1 MKYAG
6 AVFFDSDGTIT
17 DDTTGIIL
25 PTEKTLCAVEKLK
38 QNGFLTSLCTG
49 RALPYTHHTS
59 KYFDGVITSNGTYGT
74 VGDELVADFPMDSV
88 LVKDA
93 VDYMNSLGVIYTLD
107 NPRVCY
113 CSNVTSKVFLSWIGK
128 YSISASAFSGDAAD
142 FPERV
147 YKMSVLFKSAE
158 QAQEMTGKYKDV
170 LNIDLQPG
178 TLFADVSQCGY
189 GKGAGVKAFTEHFD
203 IPFENTYAF
212 GDSANDVSMLSAVA
226 HGIAMGRHADC
237 LDGVCEFV
245 TQTVA
250 NEGIEF
256 GLKHYNLI

>member
-1 MKYAG
+1 M
-6 AVFFDSDGTIT
+6 
-17 DDTTGIIL
+17 
-25 PTEKTLCAVEKLK
+25 EKLK

-93 VDYMNSLGVIYTLD
+93 VDYMNSLGVVYTLD

-142 FPERV
+142 FPEKV
-147 YKMSVLFKSAE
+147 YKMSILFKSAE

-178 TLFADVSQCGY
+178 TLFADVSQCGF
-189 GKGAGVKAFTEHFD
+189 GKGAGVKAFTERFD

-237 LDGVCEFV
+237 LDGICEFV